1 MSGAFEAA
9 TRAAIQD
16 LIQTHAQASRFGYV
30 LTHEGFQDLTT
41 DLYSLLET
49 SRTLKAAGD
58 RFLATGGASAGT
70 KQGGR
75 PPKPR

>member
-1 MSGAFEAA
+1 MTGAFEAA

-16 LIQTHAQASRFGYV
+16 LIQTHSQASKFGYI
-30 LTHEGFQDLTT
+30 LTHEGFQDLTN
-41 DLYSLLET
+41 DLYALLAT

-75 PPKPR
+75 PPKSR